1 MRNRDKNKLRLAL
14 GAFFGFVLIFQYYLI
29 RLLMVSDLS
38 ESIPF
43 FTNDVVQQELI
54 ASELVMILPYLLIGM
69 FSSMIMI
76 IYKGSK

>member
-1 MRNRDKNKLRLAL
+1 MRNRDKNELRLAL
-14 GAFFGFVLIFQYYLI
+14 GAFFGFVLVFQYYLI

>member
-1 MRNRDKNKLRLAL
+1 
-14 GAFFGFVLIFQYYLI
+14 I
-29 RLLMVSDLS
+29 RLLMVSDFS
-38 ESIPF
+38 QSIPF

-69 FSSMIMI
+69 FSSMMMI